1 MLFRQ
6 LHIHTH
12 THTHTY
18 IYILLFLRYNI
29 IHNFVCIGRILCT
42 CAVFLWLM
50 FYMNVCIATVY
61 NVVPDKPKSTATC
74 EGCMKLH
81 NYLRNAKRYSN
92 SIFNFGPGEYIV
104 YSDLTLQGI
113 HNISLIGSNPRNTI
127 IRCAQTLDDLVGIK
141 MIKIVNLTLINLT
154 IFKCKAKSQYQSQ
167 LHWYY
172 VFSLIIHNCYN
183 VKLQDITLQESNVLH
198 GRLLAVNLLGNTTLA
213 GVTGSELKVYYIDHS
228 GAPGVTVPFNHT
240 LTIYEYTPMF
250 YDYLIY
256 RTMDYETDDAGD
268 PFSYGHHDT
277 NY

>member
-1 MLFRQ
+1 MLCC
-6 LHIHTH
+6 LGSYIYTHTH
-12 THTHTY
+12 THTHIY

-104 YSDLTLQGI
+104 YSDLTLHGI

-154 IFKCKAKSQYQSQ
+154 IFECKAKSQYQSQ
-167 LHWYY
+167 LYWYY

-183 VKLQDITLQESNVLH
+183 VNLQDITLQES
-198 GRLLAVNLLGNTTLA
+198 
-213 GVTGSELKVYYIDHS
+213 
-228 GAPGVTVPFNHT
+228 
-240 LTIYEYTPMF
+240 
-250 YDYLIY
+250 
-256 RTMDYETDDAGD
+256 
-268 PFSYGHHDT
+268 
-277 NY
+277 